1 MAASAAGTMAAGAAA
16 GVARTPVKFHCSCG
30 QEVVMSSEF
39 WVKDPPFGEVAQQSI
54 MEGLHHSFF
63 KRVYVPNPFE
73 MDASGRGV
81 PQDHK
86 CTSKRREMLVD
97 LPVGD
102 DLIRFGFHHTDLF
115 GDMMQFNVK
124 FAFVH
129 SADGGKLPDL
139 EDADQASTDADQ
151 AGTDADQ
158 AGTDADQA
166 GTDADQAGTDAD
178 QASTG
183 AARAGAADA
192 GADVDPVCEKCKMS
206 PPIKFYGSTCMLC
219 MLKRRKIVDSMVQL
233 LDMSEAQMLIRL
245 EAGETADDVGK
256 EYATLVRLTSLTDLI
271 VGHENVER
279 IMVMKA
285 RLLAA
290 ALEVADERMA

>member
-1 MAASAAGTMAAGAAA
+1 MAAAA

-39 WVKDPPFGEVAQQSI
+39 WAKDPPFSEVAQQSI

-73 MDASGRGV
+73 TDAIGPAV
-81 PQDHK
+81 PEDHK
-86 CTSKRREMLVD
+86 CTSKRREMLID

-102 DLIRFGFHHTDLF
+102 DLIRFGFHHQDLF
-115 GDMMQFNVK
+115 EDMMQFKVMHII
-124 FAFVH
+124 VR
-129 SADGGKLPDL
+129 SADVGDADQEGSLPDL
-139 EDADQASTDADQ
+139 GDADQASTHAAPADPDVEQ
-151 AGTDADQ
+151 AA
-158 AGTDADQA
+158 
-166 GTDADQAGTDAD
+166 
-178 QASTG
+178 
-183 AARAGAADA
+183 AGAGA
-192 GADVDPVCEKCKMS
+192 GADADPVCEKCKMS

-219 MLKRRKIVDSMVQL
+219 MLKRRRIVDSMVQL
-233 LDMSEAQMLIRL
+233 LSISGAKMLIRL

-256 EYATLVRLTSLTDLI
+256 EYAAIVRLTRMTDLLG
-271 VGHENVER
+271 GHENVER